1 MHLGLRLPG
10 RAVGAVAGTD
20 AVAVLASGGLD
31 SAILVA
37 QLVSEGREVTPIYVR
52 FGLAWEDVEVRHLGR
67 FLASLPPPEA
77 KPLVVLDLPVADIYG
92 THWSVTGQDVPD
104 GDSPDEAVYL
114 PGRNLL
120 LLAKS
125 SVWCALNGIPTIAL
139 GTLAANPFPDAD
151 REFFAGFSALAGRA
165 LGCPLEV
172 ITPFAG
178 RAKHEVL
185 DIGRRSPSTSPSPA
199 SRRARSAIADTATNV
214 PNVSSPSDSWAFP
227 TPPSTPRRERLGRR
241 FIAPVSFGLGDLVV
255 SLPVVQAAVTAG
267 ERSGTEVWLVAR
279 SPSQVALA
287 ERVRAW
293 PAPWPRA
300 TSPSAARRA
309 DRPA

>member
-1 MHLGLRLPG
+1 M
-10 RAVGAVAGTD
+10 
-20 AVAVLASGGLD
+20 
-31 SAILVA
+31 
-37 QLVSEGREVTPIYVR
+37 
-52 FGLAWEDVEVRHLGR
+52 
-67 FLASLPPPEA
+67 PPSRA

-92 THWSVTGQDVPD
+92 AHWSVTGQDVPD

-151 REFFAGFSALAGRA
+151 REFFAGFSALASRA

-185 DIGRRSPSTSPSPA
+185 
-199 SRRARSAIADTATNV
+199 
-214 PNVSSPSDSWAFP
+214 
-227 TPPSTPRRERLGRR
+227 ELGRP
-241 FIAPVSFGLGDLVV
+241 FALDLTFSCIAPRS
-255 SLPVVQAAVTAG
+255 
-267 ERSGTEVWLVAR
+267 ERHCGR
-279 SPSQVALA
+279 CNKCA
-287 ERVRAW
+287 ERQLAFRELGM
-293 PAPWPRA
+293 PDTTEYA
-300 TSPSAARRA
+300 TS
-309 DRPA
+309 